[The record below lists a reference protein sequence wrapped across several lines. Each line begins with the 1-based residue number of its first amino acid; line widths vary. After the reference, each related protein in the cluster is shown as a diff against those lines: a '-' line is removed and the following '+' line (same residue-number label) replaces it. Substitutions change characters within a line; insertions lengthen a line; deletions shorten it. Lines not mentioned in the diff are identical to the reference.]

1 MYSLPLSSV
10 DLAAY
15 YKALSSSYSLRIEVL
30 LMDTDQNVLDD
41 LSDTLLDGQVNA
53 DSKGEVTRQANLT
66 LFDPNR
72 QLHFD
77 SNAPTDGNLFLDRMI
92 RINYQVASPSND
104 LGWVTVPIFT
114 GPIANMTRSGTT
126 IDLDLIGK
134 EKIAQKPA
142 WRTKNYPIGSLRR
155 TVIMDLLTNTGET
168 KFALDPWTK
177 KTADPY
183 GVTRETDV
191 WTLAKR
197 MAAGMLF
204 FYDGAGTLV
213 LRPWMTRSI
222 YTFKT
227 GKGGNVVT
235 YPDIAYDIDDVRNI
249 VLVKGAVPKGGSRPV
264 EATAY
269 ADRNHPLSAQSLGR
283 NGYGRHIPEIIEDGD
298 LLTKADCQELA
309 DQRLKELLLGTL
321 TASFDTMPVPTLELG
336 DVVQLSTPEF
346 SFQFAVDSFSIP
358 LKAGGAMSVGY
369 IQRRSV
375 NKGKIRGTRGGN

>member
-1 MYSLPLSSV
+1 MYSLPLSATEKS
-10 DLAAY
+10 AY
-15 YKALSSSYSLRIEVL
+15 YASLSSSYSLRVEIL
-30 LMDTDQNVLDD
+30 LMDMEENVLDD
-41 LSDTLLDGQVNA
+41 LTERLLDGQVNA
-53 DSKGEVTRQANLT
+53 DGKAEVTRSANLT

-72 QLHFD
+72 QLPFD
-77 SNAPTDGNLFLDRMI
+77 SNAPTDGTLFLDRMI
-92 RINYQVASPSND
+92 KINYSINSPSNE
-104 LGWVTVPIFT
+104 LGWVTAPIFT
-114 GPIANMTRSGTT
+114 GPIAGMTRSGTT

-134 EKIAQKPA
+134 EEIARKPA
-142 WRTKNYPIGSLRR
+142 WRTKNYPAGSLRR
-155 TVIMDLLTNTGET
+155 TVIIDLLTNTGET

-177 KTADPY
+177 KTANPY

-191 WTLAKR
+191 WALAKR
-197 MAAGMLF
+197 MGAGMLF

-227 GKGGNVVT
+227 GKGGNITT
-235 YPDIAYDIDDVRNI
+235 YPDIAYDIDEVRNI

-283 NGYGRHIPEIIEDGD
+283 NGYARHIPEIIEDGD
-298 LLTKADCQELA
+298 LLTKADCKERA
-309 DQRLKELLLGTL
+309 DSTLKELLLGTL

-336 DVVQLSTPEF
+336 DVVQVSTPEF

-358 LKAGGAMSVGY
+358 LTAGGAQSIGY

-375 NKGKIRGTRGGN
+375 NKGKIRGPRKGN